1 MKQLCAILWS
11 GWAILCIWG
20 CQQAASGSVER
31 EEDLPTQGE
40 MEVQDTLR
48 LREGRLPEDWHKVDL
63 GDGYY
68 IGFPREPRRQHSNSQ
83 RRTEYILKRNKYRFH
98 SSVTELD
105 NLPSF
110 QEYSAYQT
118 AYYDAVLQDLA
129 EAIDADIQ
137 QQQQFISQGVYEGMR
152 ALLVAEEVRLYV
164 QCLMIEARLY
174 TFTYL
179 IYDEEKPAYLQLK
192 DRFFASFGNER
203 YNDPHP
209 TPTENDS
216 SKKETTH

>member
-1 MKQLCAILWS
+1 MKQLRVILWS
-11 GWAILCIWG
+11 WCAVLCFWG
-20 CQQAASGSVER
+20 CQQGTPAPVVS
-31 EEDLPTQGE
+31 EEETPIQGE

-48 LREGRLPEDWHKVDL
+48 LKEGRLPEGWHKVDL

-68 IGFPREPRRQHSNSQ
+68 IGFPREPRRQHSRSQ
-83 RRTEYILKRNKYRFH
+83 RRTEYIVKRNKYRFH
-98 SSVTELD
+98 TSVTELD

-110 QEYSAYQT
+110 QEYSAYQM

-137 QQQQFISQGVYEGMR
+137 QQQQFVSQGIYEGMR
-152 ALLVAEEVRLYV
+152 ATLVAEEVRLYV

-174 TFTYL
+174 TSTCL

-203 YNDPHP
+203 YNDPGIAP
-209 TPTENDS
+209 VEN
-216 SKKETTH
+216 